1 MRLGHDLRQH
11 IEPSAVRHA
20 DHDLAHAE
28 RAAAL
33 DDLLQRRDHRF
44 GAVEAEALGAG
55 EFQVA
60 EFLEAFGLD
69 QLVEDGALAFAR
81 EADLL
86 VGPFDAFLDPALLR
100 AVGDVQKF
108 DAQRLAVGAPQ
119 DGDDLAHGAELKA
132 EHLVEKDRTVEVGFA
147 EAIGAWVELFLVLR
161 RFEPE
166 RIEIGVEVSAGAIGA
181 DQHQRADRVAGGA
194 FDLGGGKLDAFGL
207 RLRLHLPAEGLADFG
222 PVAVE
227 RRDEFV
233 ALGRRPTGPSP
244 GRAARVLGYITGII
258 LEALEERP
266 PLGIDRLRIDLVTRI
281 KLLNVRC
288 IAAVEE

>member
-11 IEPSAVRHA
+11 VEPAAVRHA

-33 DDLLQRRDHRF
+33 NDLLQRGDHRF

-60 EFLEAFGLD
+60 EFLETFGLD

-100 AVGDVQKF
+100 TVGDVQKF
-108 DAQRLAVGAPQ
+108 DAQRLAIGAPQ
-119 DGDDLAHGAELKA
+119 DADDLAQGAELKA
-132 EHLVEKDRTVEVGFA
+132 EHLVEEDRAVEIGFA
-147 EAIGAWVELFLVLR
+147 EAVGAWLEFFLVLR
-161 RFEPE
+161 RFKPE

-181 DQHQRADRVAGGA
+181 DQHQRADRVAGSA
-194 FDLGGGKLDAFGL
+194 FDVGGGKLDAFGL
-207 RLRLHLPAEGLADFG
+207 RLRLHLPAEGFADLG

-244 GRAARVLGYITGII
+244 GGAARILGYVTGIV
-258 LEALEERP
+258 LEALEERL
-266 PLGIDRLRIDLVTRI
+266 PLGIDRLRIGLVTRI
-281 KLLNVRC
+281 KLLNVRG
-288 IAAVEE
+288 IAAVQE